1 MREAALEE
9 IALRL
14 EASGHDAGHLHELQ
28 EELDSLEKPPGLFA
42 RMSTKAS
49 GVAKKQWAHVM
60 GELQESKEA
69 MALVHRAV
77 TSNKKLTGCEA
88 DKVREQMLDII
99 RVVPASIIAAAN
111 AALPVPGTS
120 MVTPWLLNRLGVMP
134 SRWREA
140 HILDELETEITRLR
154 TEGLDE
160 EANALDEILHDIEDE
175 ADAREQ
181 VAKEAAVLTYW
192 DENKNGI
199 WDDKERAAYR
209 AAVSNIAA
217 RVRDSSHKKSWFLL
231 HEESVIGPVRLNN
244 FEHDEVGTEL
254 LVCWQG
260 KSGWV
265 ILQDVLDSHASDA
278 S

>member
-1 MREAALEE
+1 
-9 IALRL
+9 
-14 EASGHDAGHLHELQ
+14 
-28 EELDSLEKPPGLFA
+28 
-42 RMSTKAS
+42 
-49 GVAKKQWAHVM
+49 
-60 GELQESKEA
+60 
-69 MALVHRAV
+69 
-77 TSNKKLTGCEA
+77 
-88 DKVREQMLDII
+88 
-99 RVVPASIIAAAN
+99 
-111 AALPVPGTS
+111 
-120 MVTPWLLNRLGVMP
+120 MP

-154 TEGLDE
+154 AEGLDE
-160 EANALDEILHDIEDE
+160 EANALDEIFHDIEDE

-199 WDDKERAAYR
+199 WDAEERAAYR

-217 RVRDSSHKKSWFLL
+217 RVRDSSHKKNWFLL
-231 HEESVIGPVRLNN
+231 HEESVIGPVRLNS